1 MPDGLLTPLS
11 RDQVRDLIRYLMS
24 PKQADLPGSK

>member
-11 RDQVRDLIRYLMS
+11 ESETCDLLSYLMHQTQV
-24 PKQADLPGSK
+24 PLP